1 MKKSLIILLG
11 AALAFVSCAKVSPS
25 VPGDGTPELPITFQ
39 AANYASSTKA
49 GGQSAFPTD
58 KSFKVQAYY
67 TGSATWESVNSMDP
81 TDFTLEDAVA
91 YMEHAEVK
99 YDSSTGKW
107 APTGQTYYWPKTGYL
122 SFIGWANVP
131 DESSIEFHTDYSQVS
146 FSDIDPVDGDFMLTD
161 VAADK
166 TAGNS
171 SNGVPMTFHHMLAK
185 VNFKAMAKNVDD
197 GITHHVVLNSI
208 KINDIGTIGNYKLDF
223 TDPDKPEW
231 NGWDPPSPSS
241 FSDYNVYTNTS
252 PASAEKGD
260 TIDGTLAGELGTSA
274 SDPLLQDGQLVI
286 PQELET
292 TSVVELNYVIYFCN
306 SAGKV
311 LDKYT
316 GSQEKYPINTFSRN
330 GTPIT
335 TWEKNTIYTYT
346 IVIDPNSDQKIT
358 FIPEITDWSTAD
370 AMTLS
375 NDSAT
380 EFTGAGTDEIKFN

>member
-81 TDFTLEDAVA
+81 TTFTLKDAVA
-91 YMEHAEVK
+91 YMQGAEVT

-122 SFIGWANVP
+122 SFIGWTCAKTVSWGT
-131 DESSIEFHTDYSQVS
+131 ECSSVVFKDVYPS
-146 FSDIDPVDGDFMLTD
+146 DGDLMISD
-161 VAADK
+161 VANDR
-166 TAGNS
+166 TAANS
-171 SNGVPMTFHHMLAK
+171 STGVPMTFHHVLAK
-185 VNFKAMAKNVDD
+185 VNFKAKAKDVND
-197 GITHHVVLNSI
+197 GIIHHVILNSVSI
-208 KINDIGTIGNYKLDF
+208 KEVKNKGDYNFDF
-223 TDPDKPEW
+223 TFPDDPDYTL
-231 NGWDPPSPSS
+231 WDL
-241 FSDYNVYTNTS
+241 SDSTTDDYDVYTN
-252 PASAEKGD
+252 PSAAAAKIGD

-306 SAGKV
+306 STGKV

-375 NDSAT
+375 NDIGYGRLTAT
-380 EFTGAGTDEIKFN
+380 IVAN

>member
-1 MKKSLIILLG
+1 MKKSLVIFLA
-11 AALAFVSCAKVSPS
+11 AALALVGCAKVYPDASAGRSP
-25 VPGDGTPELPITFQ
+25 DLPINFY
-39 AANYASSTKA
+39 AANYVGRTKA
-49 GGQSAFPTD
+49 NGQSAFPTD
-58 KSFKVQAYY
+58 KTFKVQAYY
-67 TGSATWESVNSMDP
+67 TGASDWESVNSLDA
-81 TDFTLEDAVA
+81 TTFTLEDAVA
-91 YMEHAEVK
+91 YMQGAEVT

-131 DESSIEFHTDYSQVS
+131 DESSIEFHTDYYQVS

-223 TDPDKPEW
+223 TDPDNPEW

-260 TIDGTLAGELGTSA
+260 TIDGTLDGELATTES
-274 SDPLLQDGQLVI
+274 SPLLADGQLVI
-286 PQELET
+286 PQELHN
-292 TSVVELNYVIYFCN
+292 TSMIELDYVIYYCN

-311 LDKYT
+311 LDKYE
-316 GSQEKYPINTFSRN
+316 GNAAKFQINSFSNN

-335 TWEKNTIYTYT
+335 SWEENTIYTYT
-346 IVIDPNSDQKIT
+346 IVIDPNSPQEIT
-358 FIPEITDWSTAD
+358 FVPEITDWSSAD
-370 AMTLS
+370 AIQI
-375 NDSAT
+375 N
-380 EFTGAGTDEIKFN
+380 

>member
-39 AANYASSTKA
+39 AANYDSITKA
-49 GGQSAFPTD
+49 GGGQSAFPTD

-67 TGSATWESVNSMDP
+67 TGSATWESVNSLDA
-81 TDFTLEDAVA
+81 TDFTLEDAAA

-107 APTGQTYYWPKTGYL
+107 APTGQTYYWPNTGYL

-208 KINDIGTIGNYKLDF
+208 KINDIGTIGDYKLDF
-223 TDPDKPEW
+223 TDPDNPKW
-231 NGWDPPSPSS
+231 NGWDTPSS

-311 LDKYT
+311 LD
-316 GSQEKYPINTFSRN
+316 NN
-330 GTPIT
+330 
-335 TWEKNTIYTYT
+335 
-346 IVIDPNSDQKIT
+346 
-358 FIPEITDWSTAD
+358 
-370 AMTLS
+370 
-375 NDSAT
+375 
-380 EFTGAGTDEIKFN
+380 